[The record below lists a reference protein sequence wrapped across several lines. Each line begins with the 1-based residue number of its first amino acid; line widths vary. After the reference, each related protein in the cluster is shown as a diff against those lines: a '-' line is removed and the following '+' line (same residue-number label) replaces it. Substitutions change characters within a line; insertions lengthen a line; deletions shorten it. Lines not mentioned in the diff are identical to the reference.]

1 MEEGAEVIEGVCAH
15 LLVYY
20 DFLAGAGLVRRAELA
35 RFRKRVSGMKG
46 KLVHRMERYNRVRHD
61 EALDEEEKEAE
72 RRKIFQGDHLW
83 PYI

>member
-15 LLVYY
+15 LLVYC

-46 KLVHRMERYNRVRHD
+46 KLVHSAAFGRSQKAVSDQRSAKGFWLKAD
-61 EALDEEEKEAE
+61 C
-72 RRKIFQGDHLW
+72 
-83 PYI
+83 